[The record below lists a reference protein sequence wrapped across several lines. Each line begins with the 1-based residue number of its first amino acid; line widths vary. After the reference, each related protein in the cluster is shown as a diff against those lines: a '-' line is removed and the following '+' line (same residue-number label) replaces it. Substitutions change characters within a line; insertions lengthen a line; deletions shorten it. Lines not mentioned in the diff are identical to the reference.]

1 LAERVLLGA
10 IIGAHGIKGEVRVKT
25 FTADPDTLGAYG
37 PLTTDD
43 GRCLSIGALRA
54 GKPGEAVVRF
64 DGVADRNQAEALK
77 GRQLFVP
84 REALPAPEEG
94 EFYHADLIGLAV
106 EDSSNT
112 VLGRVRALHN
122 FGAGDV
128 MEIETPNGAT
138 EFIPFN
144 ASVVRK
150 VELPTRIVIE
160 PPSYD
165 SGDEEG

>member
-1 LAERVLLGA
+1 MAERVLLGA
-10 IIGAHGIKGEVRVKT
+10 VIGAHGIKGEVRVKT

-43 GRCLSIGALRA
+43 GRHLRVIALHA

-64 DGVADRNQAEALK
+64 DGVADRNGAEALK

-84 REALPAPEEG
+84 RDALPDPEAD
-94 EFYHADLIGLAV
+94 EFYHADLVGLAV
-106 EDSSNT
+106 EDSSNAP
-112 VLGRVRALHN
+112 LGRVRALHN

-128 MEIETPNGAT
+128 MEVETPNGAT

-144 ASVVRK
+144 ASVVKK

-160 PPSYD
+160 PPGYEAD
-165 SGDEEG
+165 NGEG

>member
-1 LAERVLLGA
+1 MAERVLLGA
-10 IIGAHGIKGEVRVKT
+10 VIGAHGIKGEVRVKT
-25 FTADPDTLGAYG
+25 FTLTPDALGAYG

-43 GRCLSIGALRA
+43 GRRLQVGALRA

-64 DGVADRNQAEALK
+64 DGVADRNAAEALK

-84 REALPAPEEG
+84 REALPVPEAD
-94 EFYHADLIGLAV
+94 EFYHADLIGLQV
-106 EDSSNT
+106 EDTSNT

-128 MEIETPNGAT
+128 MEIETPSGAT
-138 EFIPFN
+138 EFVPFN
-144 ASVVRK
+144 VVLN

-160 PPSYD
+160 PPRYETTD
-165 SGDEEG
+165 GEA

>member
-10 IIGAHGIKGEVRVKT
+10 VIGAHGIKGEVRVKT
-25 FTADPDTLGAYG
+25 FTLSPDTLGAYG

-43 GRCLSIGALRA
+43 GRRLQVGALRA

-64 DGVADRNQAEALK
+64 EGVADRNAAEALK

-84 REALPAPEEG
+84 RDALPAPEAD
-94 EFYHADLIGLAV
+94 EFYHADLVGLAV

-112 VLGRVRALHN
+112 ALGRVRALHN

-128 MEIETPNGAT
+128 MEIETPSGAT

-144 ASVVRK
+144 VVLK

-160 PPSYD
+160 PPSY
-165 SGDEEG
+165 GEE

>member
-1 LAERVLLGA
+1 MAERVRLGA
-10 IIGAHGIKGEVRVKT
+10 VIGAHGIKGEVRVKT
-25 FTADPDTLGAYG
+25 FTLSPDTLGAYG

-43 GRCLSIGALRA
+43 GRRLQVSALRA

-64 DGVADRNQAEALK
+64 EGVADRNGAEALK

-84 REALPAPEEG
+84 RDALPPPEAD

-106 EDSSNT
+106 EDTSNT
-112 VLGRVRALHN
+112 ALGRVRALHN

-128 MEIETPNGAT
+128 MEIETRSGAT
-138 EFIPFN
+138 EFVPFN
-144 ASVVRK
+144 VVLK

-160 PPSYD
+160 PPSYETTD
-165 SGDEEG
+165 GEE

>member
-1 LAERVLLGA
+1 MAERVLLGA

-25 FTADPDTLGAYG
+25 FTADPGALGAYG

-43 GRCLSIGALRA
+43 HRRLEVRALRA

-64 DGVADRNQAEALK
+64 EGVADRNAAGALK

-84 REALPAPEEG
+84 REALPAPEAD
-94 EFYHADLIGLAV
+94 EFYHADLVGLAV
-106 EDSSNT
+106 EDSANT
-112 VLGRVRALHN
+112 ALGRVRAMHN

-128 MEIETPNGAT
+128 MEIETPSGAT
-138 EFIPFN
+138 EFLPFN
-144 ASVVRK
+144 TSVVKK

-160 PPSYD
+160 PPSYEP
-165 SGDEEG
+165 SNEEE

>member
-10 IIGAHGIKGEVRVKT
+10 VIGAHGIKGEVRVKT
-25 FTADPDTLGAYG
+25 FTLTPDALGAYG

-43 GRCLSIGALRA
+43 GRRLLIGALRA

-64 DGVADRNQAEALK
+64 DGVADRNAAEALK

-84 REALPAPEEG
+84 REALPAPEED
-94 EFYHADLIGLAV
+94 EFYHADLVGLAV
-106 EDSSNT
+106 EDTSNT
-112 VLGRVRALHN
+112 ALGRVRALHN

-128 MEIETPNGAT
+128 MEIETPSGAT
-138 EFIPFN
+138 EFVPF
-144 ASVVRK
+144 SVVLK

-160 PPSYD
+160 PPNY
-165 SGDEEG
+165 EEG

>member
-10 IIGAHGIKGEVRVKT
+10 VIGAHGIKGEVRVKT
-25 FTADPDTLGAYG
+25 FTLSPDALGTYG

-43 GRCLSIGALRA
+43 GRRLQVGALRA

-64 DGVADRNQAEALK
+64 DGVADRNGAEALK

-84 REALPAPEEG
+84 REALPAPEPD
-94 EFYHADLIGLAV
+94 EFYHGDLIGLAV
-106 EDSSNT
+106 EDPANT
-112 VLGRVRALHN
+112 ALGRVRALHN

-128 MEIETPNGAT
+128 MEIETPSGAT
-138 EFIPFN
+138 EFLPFN
-144 ASVVRK
+144 ASVVKK

-160 PPSYD
+160 PPSYEPR
-165 SGDEEG
+165 DEEG